1 MREKNLE
8 KNVVGL
14 WNCIAMWALLDQV
27 FFDFPWEGNSFC
39 YTGEPVLACQ
49 IHSLA
54 GSVAAALSFWERMC
68 LFSVNISC
76 RDSARDNHMMTSPEA
91 ANPMTR
97 PGKNSMVYQPL
108 RLYMIWLES
117 FFSPLWECSSSN
129 WLSLSRARWPVQLQL
144 WSNRSLEGLVSA
156 WQQATAAVKISA
168 ITIKT
173 RSTRNV

>member
-1 MREKNLE
+1 
-8 KNVVGL
+8 
-14 WNCIAMWALLDQV
+14 MWALLDQV
-27 FFDFPWEGNSFC
+27 FISPGKETPFC

-76 RDSARDNHMMTSPEA
+76 RDNARENHIMTSPEA
-91 ANPMTR
+91 ASPMTR
-97 PGKNSMVYQPL
+97 PGKNSMVGQPL

-117 FFSPLWECSSSN
+117 FFSPLWVCSSSN
-129 WLSLSRARWPVQLQL
+129 WLSLSGARWPVQLQL

-156 WQQATAAVKISA
+156 WQQATAAVKINA